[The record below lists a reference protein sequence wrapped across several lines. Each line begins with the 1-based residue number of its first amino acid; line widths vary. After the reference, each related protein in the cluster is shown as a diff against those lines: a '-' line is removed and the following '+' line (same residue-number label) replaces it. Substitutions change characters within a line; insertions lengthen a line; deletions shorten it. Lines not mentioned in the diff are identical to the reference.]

1 MNKDFDVM
9 SLDNQPKPDLSP
21 IEQKRVEEKGNKSGL
36 ILVAAVVGVIG
47 VLCAVA
53 TSEKTARD
61 AHLMSVQ
68 SPKDLMS
75 APIATSQPILMVEPA
90 TSYQQM
96 TPMPTIVGASSHSD
110 YSKQIASR
118 AGYSSGTLQAY
129 SSPNNLVEVTIPK
142 SARSTPEMNSDKN
155 RTDMNDANVTG
166 PQSNAAA
173 NTISNTQATGQSSL
187 TMPAAAVNP
196 SDNFHR

>member
-21 IEQKRVEEKGNKSGL
+21 IEQKRVAEKGNKSGL

-75 APIATSQPILMVEPA
+75 APIATSQPIPMVEPA

-96 TPMPTIVGASSHSD
+96 TPMPTIVGAGSHPD
-110 YSKQIASR
+110 YSTQIATR
-118 AGYSSGTLQAY
+118 PGYSSGSQQAY

-142 SARSTPEMNSDKN
+142 SARSTASLGSDEG
-155 RTDMNDANVTG
+155 RTNMADLSNFG
-166 PQSNAAA
+166 PQSSAAA
-173 NTISNTQATGQSSL
+173 NTITNTQVTGQSSL
-187 TMPAAAVNP
+187 TMPAGAVNP
-196 SDNFHR
+196 ADNFHR

>member
-9 SLDNQPKPDLSP
+9 SLENQPKPDLSP

-75 APIATSQPILMVEPA
+75 PSIASRQSIPMVEPA

-96 TPMPTIVGASSHSD
+96 TPMPTIVSTENRAANNR
-110 YSKQIASR
+110 QIASR
-118 AGYSSGTLQAY
+118 PEYPNKTQQAY
-129 SSPNNLVEVTIPK
+129 SSPNSLVEVTIPK
-142 SARSTPEMNSDKN
+142 VARSTAVNGSDGSDES
-155 RTDMNDANVTG
+155 RTTMADTG
-166 PQSNAAA
+166 
-173 NTISNTQATGQSSL
+173 ATTSL
-187 TMPAAAVNP
+187 TMPAGAVNP

>member
-68 SPKDLMS
+68 TPKDLMS
-75 APIATSQPILMVEPA
+75 PPIASRQPIPMVEPA

-96 TPMPTIVGASSHSD
+96 TPMPTIVSTENRAANNR
-110 YSKQIASR
+110 QIASR
-118 AGYSSGTLQAY
+118 PEYPNKTQQAY
-129 SSPNNLVEVTIPK
+129 SSPNSLVEVTIPK
-142 SARSTPEMNSDKN
+142 AARSTAVNGSDES
-155 RTDMNDANVTG
+155 RTTMADTG
-166 PQSNAAA
+166 
-173 NTISNTQATGQSSL
+173 ATTSL
-187 TMPAAAVNP
+187 TMPAGAVNP